1 MCLRRE
7 LTLAQRNTRNE
18 LTFMR
23 PQLTFGVKS
32 SLLGVS
38 TSLLPVKVSF
48 LRGPNKGDSVS
59 SIFDVIR

>member
-1 MCLRRE
+1 
-7 LTLAQRNTRNE
+7 
-18 LTFMR
+18 MR

-59 SIFDVIR
+59 YIFDVTR